1 MWCPWMILVVLELLE
16 LSAIFCG
23 LVPMSIPRRV
33 PYHQQILG
41 GGGVEMEVNDL
52 QMLQAT
58 LMKSKC
64 YFSLGFVFMNRVK
77 KKEEE
82 VIICIKKYSSEL
94 TSTKSISSC

>member
-1 MWCPWMILVVLELLE
+1 MILVVLELLE

-33 PYHQQILG
+33 PYRQQILG
-41 GGGVEMEVNDL
+41 GAEMEVNDL

-64 YFSLGFVFMNRVK
+64 YFFLGFVFMNRVE

-82 VIICIKKYSSEL
+82 ESFV
-94 TSTKSISSC
+94 